1 MKSLPILSALL
12 LLSACQDR
20 VGDGDLAVA
29 LIGDPGDLSDSGLRL
44 SYPASQLYA
53 ASHQGL
59 VRFDATGQLV
69 PGVAERWIVTDDGLS
84 YIFRIREFDL
94 PNGKRLTAKLVQQS
108 LQRTLAGLSGTSL
121 GLDLAPVR
129 DIRAMTGR
137 VIEIRLDAPMP
148 AMLQL
153 LAQPELGIVLPGLA
167 VGPMKETGEKSR
179 KVLTALPPQE
189 RGLPQQPD
197 WEAGVRRIVIS
208 AIPAQQAVKGFS
220 DAQFQLVLGGRL
232 STLPLTDL
240 GPLSRGTIRVDSPLG
255 LLGLDVMNTRGFL
268 ASSTN
273 REALAMAL
281 DRAKLIAPFNISGWP
296 PTNQLVAPRLA
307 SGDVARP
314 ERWNGMTTDARQA
327 EAARRVIRWKAKHPG
342 ELTLSVALPTG
353 PGSNTLFDGLS
364 QQYAAIGIKLVR
376 ARQGSA
382 TDLQLRDRVARF
394 AGKRWFLDQ
403 FNCKVSRSLCS
414 PEADALVAKA
424 SKTADPQAYDA
435 YITQAIQLLTDL
447 NGYIPIGAPVRWS
460 LVRAGVEGFS
470 DSAMAMHPLFP
481 LSRAPI

>member
-1 MKSLPILSALL
+1 MNRLPLFSALL
-12 LLSACQDR
+12 LLSACQGQG
-20 VGDGDLAVA
+20 GDGDLAVA
-29 LIGDPGDLSDSGLRL
+29 LIGNAGDLNDSGLRL
-44 SYPASQLYA
+44 SYPASQVYA

-59 VRFDATGQLV
+59 VRFDANGQLV

-94 PNGKRLTAKLVQQS
+94 HNGKRLTAKLVQQS
-108 LQRTLAGLSGTSL
+108 LQRTLDRLSGTSL

-137 VIEIRLDAPMP
+137 VIEIRLDTPMP
-148 AMLQL
+148 GMLQL
-153 LAQPELGIVLPGLA
+153 LAQPELGLAMPGLA
-167 VGPMKETGEKSR
+167 VGPMVEKDR
-179 KVLTALPPQE
+179 GGTKVLSALPPEQ

-197 WEAGVRRIVIS
+197 WDAGVRRLVIS
-208 AIPAQQAVKGFS
+208 TVSARHAVKGFS
-220 DAQFQLVLGGRL
+220 DADFQLVLGGRL
-232 STLPLTDL
+232 STLPLIDL

-255 LLGLDVMNTRGFL
+255 LFGLDVVNAKGFL
-268 ASSTN
+268 ASPNN

-314 ERWNGMTTDARQA
+314 ERWADMDFTARQA
-327 EAARRVIRWKAKHPG
+327 EAARRIARWKAKNRG
-342 ELTLSVALPTG
+342 DLTLSVVLPAG
-353 PGSNTLFDGLS
+353 PGSDTLFQGLA
-364 QQYAAIGIKLVR
+364 QQYAAVGIKLVR
-376 ARQGSA
+376 AKQGA
-382 TDLQLRDRVARF
+382 AGDLQLRDRVARF

-403 FNCKVSRSLCS
+403 FNCRVSRSLCS
-414 PEADALVAKA
+414 PDADALVAKA
-424 SKTADPQAYDA
+424 SKTADPHAYDA
-435 YITQAIQLLTDL
+435 DIAQATQLLTDL